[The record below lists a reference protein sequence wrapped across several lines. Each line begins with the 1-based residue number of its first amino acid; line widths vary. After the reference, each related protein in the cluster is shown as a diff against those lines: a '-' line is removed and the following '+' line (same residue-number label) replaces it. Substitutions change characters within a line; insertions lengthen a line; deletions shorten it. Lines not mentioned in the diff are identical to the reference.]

1 MRSVTFCPVSL
12 ANCLIYSYEMVCSS
26 SMLYPSSSRHLTK
39 KGMVEVILWTPT
51 MPHHHSPSTQRDGNL
66 MQDTALENVATG
78 DDQRTGQVS
87 LALAPL
93 ESWRPLACSV
103 ADRYPC

>member
-1 MRSVTFCPVSL
+1 MRSVTLCPVSL

-26 SMLYPSSSRHLTK
+26 SMLYPSSSRHLMK
-39 KGMVEVILWTPT
+39 KGMVEAVIRTPT
-51 MPHHHSPSTQRDGNL
+51 MPHHYHSPTHRDGSL
-66 MQDTALENVATG
+66 RQDTALENVATG
-78 DDQRTGQVS
+78 DDQRTEQVS